1 MTNQFIPRSQRQAR
15 ENQEAFERSKDKLQN
30 INQSNKDFWEKKT
43 SEDSAYLERINKQ
56 RGVV

>member
-15 ENQEAFERSKDKLQN
+15 ENREAFERSKDKLQN

>member
-1 MTNQFIPRSQRQAR
+1 MTNQFIPRSQRQVR
-15 ENQEAFERSKDKLQN
+15 ENREAFERSKDKLQN

>member
-15 ENQEAFERSKDKLQN
+15 ENREAFERSKDKLQN
-30 INQSNKDFWEKKT
+30 INQSNKDFWENKA
-43 SEDSAYLERINKQ
+43 SEDGVYLERINKQ

>member
-30 INQSNKDFWEKKT
+30 INQSNKDFWEKKPAKIVPIWSGST
-43 SEDSAYLERINKQ
+43 NRE
-56 RGVV
+56 G